1 MRGLDTLALLAATA
15 ALAAAET
22 SCGAG
27 WATQSSTGLACGMQI
42 ALVTAPIVNAAAG
55 TETVTFTVHSTYGDP
70 ISGTGSVAVCS
81 FATTS
86 CALGAAS
93 TFVPATATVIDATHS
108 SFTAT
113 VPLKTAGAYYL
124 APMYTSGS
132 GQVFSTGVNATIK
145 ADATTTPSKTTAQ
158 TPSTTTPV
166 STTPG
171 ATTPSASTTAPPT
184 DAPASSS
191 SGISSTTI
199 LIIGIGISLVFL
211 ILLVVVYFKVKK
223 RTNDIN
229 SRSGLTD
236 APPSSQGGEMEMTS
250 VAIASTA
257 NKITVDPLSRRA
269 MINPS
274 TFSNRASLDATA
286 APATDDFSYQRY
298 AGTTPTT
305 AGAKEGASL
314 FNRPS
319 LAVQQRTR
327 AQPPRTPTTG
337 TPTSFLAPRQ
347 LPSTTTTT
355 TTHNPYKNNVVPPAR
370 PTGAYEDDEQSSY
383 IF

>member
-1 MRGLDTLALLAATA
+1 MRGLDTIALLAATA
-15 ALAAAET
+15 TLIAAET

-70 ISGTGSVAVCS
+70 ITGTGSVAVCS

-93 TFVPATATVIDATHS
+93 TFVPATATVINATHTS
-108 SFTAT
+108 YTAT
-113 VPLKTAGAYYL
+113 VPLNAAGAYFL

-145 ADATTTPSKTTAQ
+145 ADATTTTPSKTT
-158 TPSTTTPV
+158 PPVSTTPV
-166 STTPG
+166 STPPG
-171 ATTPSASTTAPPT
+171 ATTPLMTTTAPPT
-184 DAPASSS
+184 EAPAASS

-211 ILLVVVYFKVKK
+211 ILLVLVYFKVKK

-250 VAIASTA
+250 VAIASNA
-257 NKITVDPLSRRA
+257 NKISVDPLSRRA
-269 MINPS
+269 TINPS

-286 APATDDFSYQRY
+286 ATDDFGYQRY

-305 AGAKEGASL
+305 AGAKDGLGL

-337 TPTSFLAPRQ
+337 APTSFLAPRP
-347 LPSTTTTT
+347 LPSTTT